1 MNRETI
7 ASAIRPEEG
16 EGSMRVVEL
25 VLAVMAVVAAG
36 ILAFVR

>member
-1 MNRETI
+1 MIRETI
-7 ASAIRPEEG
+7 ASAIRSDEG

-25 VLAVMAVVAAG
+25 VLAIVAVIAAG